1 MVVIIIIVVIVIVI
15 QLLVRINHS
24 HMQYALFD
32 VCVIEYI
39 FTQGKLGHM
48 QEYSL
53 PNSRVCVG
61 TVGENTS
68 MALSLVLDKHT

>member
-1 MVVIIIIVVIVIVI
+1 
-15 QLLVRINHS
+15 
-24 HMQYALFD
+24 MQYALFD

-61 TVGENTS
+61 TVGENAS

>member
-39 FTQGKLGHM
+39 FTQGKLGH
-48 QEYSL
+48 SL

-61 TVGENTS
+61 TVGENAS